1 MFLGIIIWNR
11 IIVLLSRILRF
22 LFGLML
28 YFISSV
34 KFFKSMEV
42 FRVRILENYGIL
54 CKVFGY
60 NELLE
65 IKLNIRYFIESDSF

>member
-1 MFLGIIIWNR
+1 
-11 IIVLLSRILRF
+11 
-22 LFGLML
+22 
-28 YFISSV
+28 
-34 KFFKSMEV
+34 MEV

-60 NELLE
+60 IKLLE